1 MATSTFGTNTT
12 SSLTAITYSNVGA
25 GISSAD
31 LAVITQGIK
40 NDKING
46 LPVLKGAF
54 SRSGLLTIPNR
65 GTIKVFAGDVVAID
79 SQGWPILVSAYSV
92 AHGPWTLV

>member
-1 MATSTFGTNTT
+1 MATNTLGTNTT
-12 SSLTAITYSNVGA
+12 TSLTAIAYANVGA

-46 LPVLKGAF
+46 LPVVKGAF
-54 SRSGLLTIPNR
+54 SRNGILTIPNR
-65 GTIKVFAGDVVAID
+65 GILQVLAGDVVAID
-79 SQGWPILVSAYSV
+79 SQGWPILVSSYSIIN
-92 AHGPWTLV
+92 GPWTLA